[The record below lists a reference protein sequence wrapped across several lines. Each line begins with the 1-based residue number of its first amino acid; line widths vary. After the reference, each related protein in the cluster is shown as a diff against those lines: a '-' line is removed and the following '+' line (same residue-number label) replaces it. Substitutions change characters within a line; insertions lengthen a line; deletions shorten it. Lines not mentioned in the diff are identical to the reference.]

1 MARPKAKEL
10 TERELE
16 IMHLFWRDGQMTCQQ
31 VRDGLAEGGRDLAY
45 TTVATLVRILEEK
58 RFLKQ
63 TNDQR
68 PYRYLPVRTF
78 EEVSGS
84 MLSGLID
91 KVFGGSREALLAR
104 LMDERKLTGKQRA
117 AIEKTL
123 REEQR

>member
-78 EEVSGS
+78 EEVSSS

-104 LMDERKLTGKQRA
+104 LMDERKLTVKERA
-117 AIEKTL
+117 AIEKIL
-123 REEQR
+123 REER